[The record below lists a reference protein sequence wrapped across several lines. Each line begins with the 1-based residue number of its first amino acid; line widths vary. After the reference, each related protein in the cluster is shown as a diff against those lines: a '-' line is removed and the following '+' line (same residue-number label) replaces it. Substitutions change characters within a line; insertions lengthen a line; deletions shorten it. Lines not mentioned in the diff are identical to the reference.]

1 MTLEEAIKHCER
13 QSYEHS
19 KCAEEHKQLAE
30 WLKELQELKQGNCD
44 NTDKTLK
51 DNCSNTDKT
60 LKRYPLCKDCIKK
73 GRGGHC
79 RKPDD
84 VDCSDYEDEEEY
96 KQKRR
101 AQWRTKEPK
110 LTLIGGIT
118 LFRVMTKEKDG
129 WDEIAIIYPDRHID
143 WTFDGI
149 TPKMRERVI
158 ELSQQKW
165 IDSHIPPYANFFI
178 C

>member
-1 MTLEEAIKHCER
+1 MTLEEAIKHCE
-13 QSYEHS
+13 QESCEHS

-30 WLKELQELKQGNCD
+30 WLKELQ
-44 NTDKTLK
+44 TLR

-60 LKRYPLCKDCIKK
+60 LKDSCDNTDKTPEKHTLCKNCSKK
-73 GRGGHC
+73 GRGRDC

-84 VDCSDYEDEEEY
+84 VYCSDYEDEEEY

-118 LFRVMTKEKDG
+118 LFRVMTEEKDG

-158 ELSQQKW
+158 EMSQRKW

>member
-1 MTLEEAIKHCER
+1 MTLEEAIKHCEQ
-13 QSYEHS
+13 QSCEHS

-30 WLKELQELKQGNCD
+30 WLKELQ
-44 NTDKTLK
+44 TLK
-51 DNCSNTDKT
+51 GGCDNTDKT
-60 LKRYPLCKDCIKK
+60 LKRYPLCKDCTKYK
-73 GRGGHC
+73 SRDCHK
-79 RKPDD
+79 RDD
-84 VDCSDYEDEEEY
+84 EDCSDYEDMEEY

-101 AQWRTKEPK
+101 AQWRTKEPTLQ
-110 LTLIGGIT
+110 LTGGIT
-118 LFRVMTKEKDG
+118 FFRVVTGEKDG

-158 ELSQQKW
+158 EMSQRKW

>member
-1 MTLEEAIKHCER
+1 MTLEEAIKHCE
-13 QSYEHS
+13 QKSCEHS

-30 WLKELQELKQGNCD
+30 WLKELQI
-44 NTDKTLK
+44 LK

-60 LKRYPLCKDCIKK
+60 LKRYPLCKDCTKYK
-73 GRGGHC
+73 SGDCHKR
-79 RKPDD
+79 DD
-84 VDCSDYEDEEEY
+84 EDCSDYEDMEEY

-118 LFRVMTKEKDG
+118 LFRVMTEEKDG

-143 WTFDGI
+143 WVFDGI
-149 TPKMRERVI
+149 TPKMREWVI
-158 ELSQQKW
+158 EKSQCKW